1 MRSGQYE
8 EIDLPSIQLKRET
21 WRGEK
26 PGPTTAKDAKDDE
39 NPYESIEAVKAKYGS
54 VEKSAK
60 TNSYAE
66 IHSEEPYEVENERT
80 VCVYVCRVGV
90 CPSVNPSGW
99 SVTSNFSTILEC
111 RRVYDL
117 V

>member
-54 VEKSAK
+54 VDKSAK
-60 TNSYAE
+60 TNSVLISSA
-66 IHSEEPYEVENERT
+66 ITNSLN
-80 VCVYVCRVGV
+80 VYYF
-90 CPSVNPSGW
+90 
-99 SVTSNFSTILEC
+99 SNAL
-111 RRVYDL
+111 
-117 V
+117 

>member
-26 PGPTTAKDAKDDE
+26 PGSTTANDAKDDD

-54 VEKSAK
+54 VEKPAIPD
-60 TNSYAE
+60 SYAE
-66 IHSEEPYEVENERT
+66 IHSEEPYEVEKEST
-80 VCVYVCRVGV
+80 VCACI
-90 CPSVNPSGW
+90 CPSVRPS
-99 SVTSNFSTILEC
+99 V
-111 RRVYDL
+111 RP
-117 V
+117 